1 MRFSERRFQRKES
14 TNESPGGP
22 GGIATVDARVIEAD
36 ATTRGIA
43 QVRFPPQSWLIS
55 GSGLELQTRAHQLLQ
70 GGVQI
75 IELEVHHDAAVL

>member
-1 MRFSERRFQRKES
+1 MRFAVRRFQRRK
-14 TNESPGGP
+14 PP
-22 GGIATVDARVIEAD
+22 GGIAAVDARMIEAD
-36 ATTRGIA
+36 AIARRIA
-43 QVRFPPQSWLIS
+43 QVGFAPQPWLIS